1 VLAKRLN
8 DSAFGVL
15 ERPTLAW
22 AAERLPAWVTP
33 DQLTSIGFAGAVA
46 AAAGYVA
53 SRWSVQWLWLASA
66 GLILNWAG
74 DSLDGTVA
82 RLRRIERPRY
92 GFFVDHTS
100 DLFAQSAVF
109 LSLGAS
115 PCARLGIAC
124 LGLITFLIAFVYSL
138 ICLRVR
144 NTLRITYFGF
154 GPTEIRALLVVGN
167 LITVACGAF
176 DLGHWIIPRLP
187 HAPVTIYELGIV
199 LICSLALPALVVLAV
214 RESRDLARE
223 DPPPAQLTESQATQQ
238 DVHRRRLIPSTDPS

>member
-1 VLAKRLN
+1 VRAKRLN

-15 ERPTLAW
+15 ERPALAW
-22 AAERLPAWVTP
+22 AAERLPAWITP
-33 DQLTSIGFAGAVA
+33 DQLTSIGLAGAIA

-53 SRWSVQWLWLASA
+53 SRWSLQWLWLASA

-109 LSLGAS
+109 LALGVS

-124 LGLITFLIAFVYSL
+124 LGLITFLVAFVYSL

-154 GPTEIRALLVVGN
+154 GPTEIRALLVAGN
-167 LITVACGAF
+167 LITIACGAF
-176 DLGHWIIPRLP
+176 DLGHWILP
-187 HAPVTIYELGIV
+187 TLPPVTIYEAGVL
-199 LICSLALPALVVLAV
+199 LICSLALPALLVLAV
-214 RESRDLARE
+214 RESRDLARD
-223 DPPPAQLTESQATQQ
+223 DPPPAQLTEAPATQQ
-238 DVHRRRLIPSTDPS
+238 DVQRRRWIASTDPS